1 MQDYRDMELWKDV
14 SPEEW
19 NDWRWQIRN
28 RITTLEQLE
37 QIITLDDEEKAGIK
51 ECLTKFRMAI
61 SPYYSTLMEPDNP
74 RCPIRMQAVPS
85 VLETNVC

>member
-1 MQDYRDMELWKDV
+1 MELWKDV

-37 QIITLDDEEKAGIK
+37 QIITLDDEEKAGIRK
-51 ECLTKFRMAI
+51 CLTMFRMAI
-61 SPYYSTLMEPDNP
+61 SPYYW
-74 RCPIRMQAVPS
+74 V
-85 VLETNVC
+85 